1 MNNDKLMNILCEF
14 DSVTLLEFSD
24 FLKENLVNICC
35 AKGSNAKIINQNIN
49 EPKTCPCCKS
59 RMNKNGHTKP
69 GVQKYMCSNLEC
81 KFTLSETTGTVTY
94 CSKKPF
100 EVWKNVIDNLV
111 DGLSLQRIAD
121 KNKISKTTSF
131 NMRHKILN
139 ALELFLETTRIS
151 GKAQADEKI
160 FKINL
165 KGTKKE
171 KMPRMSK
178 KRTSSGTAGISKH
191 DICAL
196 SVLDDND
203 NLIFKIGGLSRVSN
217 KMLDDTLTGRIT
229 ADTELTTDSASA
241 YQKFCRDNN
250 LIHIAIPSG
259 NHADKN
265 GNNLAEINGVH
276 SQLEI
281 WLTKFHGVSTRH
293 LQSYLDWFSYVFMMK
308 KRFENNKLELE
319 MYKNIITANNFI
331 NTTKISSK
339 EMPIDLYEAYGDY
352 KYGIFAEQ

>member
-1 MNNDKLMNILCEF
+1 
-14 DSVTLLEFSD
+14 
-24 FLKENLVNICC
+24 
-35 AKGSNAKIINQNIN
+35 
-49 EPKTCPCCKS
+49 
-59 RMNKNGHTKP
+59 
-69 GVQKYMCSNLEC
+69 
-81 KFTLSETTGTVTY
+81 
-94 CSKKPF
+94 
-100 EVWKNVIDNLV
+100 
-111 DGLSLQRIAD
+111 
-121 KNKISKTTSF
+121 
-131 NMRHKILN
+131 MRHKILN